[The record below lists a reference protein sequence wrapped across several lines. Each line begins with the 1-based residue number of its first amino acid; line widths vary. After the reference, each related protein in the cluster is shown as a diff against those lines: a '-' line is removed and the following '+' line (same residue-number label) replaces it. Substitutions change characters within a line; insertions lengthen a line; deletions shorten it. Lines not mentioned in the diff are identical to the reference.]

1 MSLKT
6 DSGESIYEID
16 TWLKSCP
23 QGYLRDTAYGHKPA
37 AKENPFLF
45 EDATTREQALMGL
58 AHFVAGERAALA
70 ASSGLINAMP
80 DEASKIFLSTQT
92 LDEGRHVEIF
102 THRMMDLGLK
112 TAQERESFIEGN
124 VNKNLIK
131 FAEVLLEKVDKK
143 DFVSAITG
151 QNIILEGMAFSVFE
165 FSRMQAQFMDPVG
178 AQVLEGVIADERRH
192 VGFGENRLGKLVKE
206 FPEKRKDIQDTI
218 KGMTHYMVE
227 TFRGVLKANAK
238 IMEEQMK
245 RFSHLFEKVEFIPG
259 KKLLDTT
266 PEEQFE
272 FLLGRIK
279 NEHKKRLERLGVE
292 YTAG

>member
-1 MSLKT
+1 MAVKT
-6 DSGESIYEID
+6 DSGDSIYEID
-16 TWLKSCP
+16 NWLRACP
-23 QGYLRDTAYGHKPA
+23 QGYLKETNYGHKPKA
-37 AKENPFLF
+37 AENSFLF
-45 EDATTREQALMGL
+45 EDEVTREQILMGN

-80 DEASKIFLSTQT
+80 DEASKLFLSTQT

-112 TAQERESFIEGN
+112 TAEERESFIASH
-124 VNKNLIK
+124 VNPNLVK

-165 FSRMQAQFMDPVG
+165 FSRVQAQFMDPVG
-178 AQVLEGVIADERRH
+178 AQVLDGVIADERRH
-192 VGFGENRLGKLVKE
+192 VGFGENRLGKLVKQ

-218 KGMTHYMVE
+218 RGMTHYMEE

-238 IMEEQMK
+238 VMERQMK
-245 RFSHLFEKVEFIPG
+245 RFSYLFEKVEFVPG
-259 KKLLDTT
+259 KKILDTT
-266 PEEQFE
+266 PEEQFN

-279 NEHKKRLERLGVE
+279 NEHKNRLERLGIE
-292 YTAG
+292 YAA

>member
-1 MSLKT
+1 MPVKAES
-6 DSGESIYEID
+6 SESIYEID
-16 TWLKSCP
+16 RWLRACP
-23 QGYLRDTAYGHKPA
+23 QGYLNETTYGHKA
-37 AKENPFLF
+37 QTKENPFIF
-45 EDATTREQALMGL
+45 EDEITREQVLMGN

-112 TAQERESFIEGN
+112 TAEEREAFIGSH
-124 VNKNLIK
+124 VNKNLVK

-192 VGFGENRLGKLVKE
+192 VGFGENRLGKLVKQ

-227 TFRGVLKANAK
+227 TFRGVLKANATV
-238 IMEEQMK
+238 MREQMK
-245 RFSHLFEKVEFIPG
+245 RFSHLFENVEFIPG

-266 PEEQFE
+266 PEDQFE
-272 FLLGRIK
+272 YLLGRIK
-279 NEHKKRLERLGVE
+279 NEHKKRLERLG
-292 YTAG
+292 